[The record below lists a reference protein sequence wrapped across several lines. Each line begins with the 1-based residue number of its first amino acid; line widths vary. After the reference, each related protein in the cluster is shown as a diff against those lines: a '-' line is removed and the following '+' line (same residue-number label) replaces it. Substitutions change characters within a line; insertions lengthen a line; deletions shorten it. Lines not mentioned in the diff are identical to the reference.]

1 MDADVKEFIEDNIRL
16 IEEGRWEDFYMSWYN
31 DAYGSLEQD
40 AARIDEL
47 NDTLWEAGV
56 TDLKQ
61 TGNARK
67 SVMTKVIDTI
77 IEDWIFQN
85 ETGIW
90 NGSYN
95 YLNALWIID
104 VQLASDLGLDNDVIK
119 KLIRNVAMSKDFTKY
134 SNQDAYYLKR
144 LIR

>member
-61 TGNARK
+61 TFNARK